1 MFQGELQQPVNRL
14 KGIGPGH
21 HKSLSGVGILTIG
34 QLLAHYP
41 VRYEDHQTP
50 RTIRE
55 AAGVDPVNTEAV
67 VVGRESFPW
76 KGKMTLK
83 ILIEDDEGTRGS
95 LLCYGRNFLADKLLP
110 DSRIY
115 LYGHFQHRFGEWQC
129 AAFEF
134 ESCSKQPEKFGTLL
148 PVYPLGGTLNQK
160 VLRKAVAQALKEYTP
175 GLSEELPE
183 PLRIRY
189 GFPGRK
195 TALIRIHQPRD
206 PEEADKA
213 RSCLIYEEL
222 FHLQMAVGMN
232 ALIIR
237 KEQKTRAVISRRRL
251 EQKAKESLPFTLT
264 ADQSR
269 VLDEIFGDL
278 CSTRPMNRLIQGD
291 VGSGKT
297 LVAFLSVLNVIESGK
312 QAAMMAP
319 TELLARQHAENAI
332 RFLETLGI
340 RIAFLSGGIQ
350 SEGRKILLRE
360 LKEGNID
367 FLIGTHALFTED
379 VKFKDLGLAVIDEQ
393 HRFGVTQRQALA
405 SKGERPDLL
414 YMTATPIPRTLAMT
428 AFGDLDVS
436 TIKTM
441 PAGRKPVETHLTRE
455 GNEQKVYN
463 FVSRELDK
471 GRQAYFV
478 YPLIEQS
485 EKLDLKDAVSMFE
498 DLKKAFPHKKIGL
511 IHSRIDEEEKDRT
524 MGAFTKGEL
533 HILVATS
540 VVEVGVDVPNATMM
554 VIEHAER
561 FGLSALH
568 QLRGRVGRGDEQSY
582 AFLIY
587 GNKLTDDGKQR
598 LKIILESTD
607 GFVIAEEDL
616 KIRGIGDLAGIKQ
629 SGFMQMK
636 IADLLRD
643 TDILL
648 EAREDVK
655 TLLKEDP
662 QLLKPENKVLSDLWQ
677 TVPPFNKDLIT
688 G

>member
-21 HKSLSGVGILTIG
+21 HKSLSGLGILTIG

-55 AAGVDPVNTEAV
+55 AAGVSPVNTEAV
-67 VVGRESFPW
+67 VIGRESFHW

-83 ILIEDDEGTRGS
+83 ILIEDDGGTQGS

-129 AAFEF
+129 ASFEF
-134 ESCSKQPEKFGTLL
+134 EPYSKQPEKFGSLL

-160 VLRKAVAQALKEYTP
+160 VLRKAVTQALKEYTP

-183 PLRIRY
+183 SLKNRY
-189 GFPGRK
+189 GFPDRK
-195 TALIRIHQPRD
+195 TALTWIHQPRN
-206 PEEADKA
+206 PEEAEKA

-222 FHLQMAVGMN
+222 FHLQIAVGMN
-232 ALIIR
+232 ALKIR
-237 KEQKTRAVISRRRL
+237 KEQKDRTVISRRRL
-251 EQKAKESLPFTLT
+251 EQEAKESLPFKLT
-264 ADQSR
+264 ADQNR

-278 CSTRPMNRLIQGD
+278 SSARPMNRLIQGD

-297 LVAFLSVLNVIESGK
+297 LVAFLSVLNIIECGK

-332 RFLETLGI
+332 RFLEKMGI

-379 VKFKDLGLAVIDEQ
+379 VEFKDLGLAVIDEQ
-393 HRFGVTQRQALA
+393 HRFGVAQRQALA

-463 FVSRELDK
+463 FVSRELEK

-485 EKLDLKDAVSMFE
+485 EKLDLKDAVSMYE
-498 DLKKAFPHKKIGL
+498 DLKKAFPHKKLGL
-511 IHSRIDEEEKDRT
+511 IHSRIEEDEKDRT
-524 MGAFTKGEL
+524 MGAFTRGDL

-554 VIEHAER
+554 VVEHAER

-568 QLRGRVGRGDEQSY
+568 QLRGRVGRGNEQSY

-616 KIRGIGDLAGIKQ
+616 KIRGPGEIAGIRQ
-629 SGFMQMK
+629 SGYMKLK
-636 IADLLRD
+636 IADLVED
-643 TDILL
+643 SEVLL
-648 EAREDVK
+648 EAREDVRN
-655 TLLKEDP
+655 LLIDDP
-662 QLLKPENKVLSDLWQ
+662 ELTSPDNSILKVLWQ
-677 TVPPFNKDLIT
+677 TAPPFSENLIS